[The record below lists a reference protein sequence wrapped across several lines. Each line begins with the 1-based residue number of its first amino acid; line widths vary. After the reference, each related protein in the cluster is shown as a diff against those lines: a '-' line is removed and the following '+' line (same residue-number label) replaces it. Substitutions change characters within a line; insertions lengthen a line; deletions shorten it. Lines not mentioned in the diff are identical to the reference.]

1 MAENWEEERR
11 ATESMDQAILADC
24 PERAMD
30 LLIAS
35 DPLEPPEVPG

>member
-1 MAENWEEERR
+1 
-11 ATESMDQAILADC
+11 MDQANLTDC

-35 DPLEPPEVPG
+35 DPLEPPEVPGLAFCQRPPLERA